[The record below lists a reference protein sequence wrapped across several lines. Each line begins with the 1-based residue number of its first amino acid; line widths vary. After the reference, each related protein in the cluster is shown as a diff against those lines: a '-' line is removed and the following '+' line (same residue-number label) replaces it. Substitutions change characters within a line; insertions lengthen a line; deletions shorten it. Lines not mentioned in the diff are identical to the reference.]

1 MLGFILEIGWG
12 TFYQMVVLD
21 IKTGKIELIDNIY
34 DFDWYP
40 QENKLVLVKQAEPS
54 SLKTTAMVYDP
65 ENNQSKELSE
75 VPKNIEGV
83 AFDNSGNLYV
93 TEVESKKA
101 FRIDPKGNKQYV
113 EPAETLLPS
122 LDRTHIALI
131 SPSDK
136 GETIVLYDIEKQETR
151 EILQGDV
158 KNVYWG
164 DDNTLQLVMLE
175 KVHFV
180 VGGDFRT
187 VEARSP
193 SAPSPDNRKFLV
205 ETEDYSVDLVAI
217 D

>member
-1 MLGFILEIGWG
+1 MEVWREKKEKVAQLDYREEYINYHLGAFIKRSSWSPSNDMLGFILEIGWG

-40 QENKLVLVKQAEPS
+40 QKNKLVLVKQAEPS

-75 VPKNIEGV
+75 APKNITSV
-83 AFDNSGNLYV
+83 AFDNSGNL
-93 TEVESKKA
+93 
-101 FRIDPKGNKQYV
+101 
-113 EPAETLLPS
+113 
-122 LDRTHIALI
+122 
-131 SPSDK
+131 DK
-136 GETIVLYDIEKQETR
+136 GKTIILHDIEKQETR
-151 EILQGDV
+151 EIFRGDV
-158 KNVYWG
+158 EKVYWG
-164 DDNTLQLVMLE
+164 NGNTLQLVMLE

-180 VGGDFRT
+180 VGRDFKT